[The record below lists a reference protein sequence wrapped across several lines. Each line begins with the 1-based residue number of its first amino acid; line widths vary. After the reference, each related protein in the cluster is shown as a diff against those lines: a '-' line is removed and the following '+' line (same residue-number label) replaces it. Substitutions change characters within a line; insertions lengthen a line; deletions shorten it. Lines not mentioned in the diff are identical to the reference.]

1 MFSVFPSPASHQ
13 VTTLTRACRL
23 PEPARGLCVWR
34 LAILLTEGGLKRKR
48 VVHLPLERIQNEAVT
63 SGRIS
68 LMDKNALSVEYRTCR
83 NVYASSTNQ
92 TLKRF
97 TGAPGTRR
105 LGHPRRITLR
115 TGEPP
120 DAAR

>member
-1 MFSVFPSPASHQ
+1 MFSVFLSPASHQ
-13 VTTLTRACRL
+13 VTTLTRAYRL
-23 PEPARGLCVWR
+23 LEPARGLCV
-34 LAILLTEGGLKRKR
+34 TEGGLKRKR
-48 VVHLPLERIQNEAVT
+48 VVHLPLEANSKRSRNQWQDQL
-63 SGRIS
+63 
-68 LMDKNALSVEYRTCR
+68 LMDKNALSVKYRTCR

-105 LGHPRRITLR
+105 LGQPRRILR
-115 TGEPP
+115 AGESP